1 MRDYLRAALL
11 ALALTVAAARHGH
24 HNYNNGKHHHHHHHE
39 DRTGLSKGRL
49 AHGEARFKSTTNPSF
64 SRSSN
69 IKRVKAVEEGADVAG
84 KVAKDTAGPC
94 WVKDDAADCCP
105 EGTVKIGEADCDD
118 GKSHGAWPRRCS
130 PSLGGKIASLNP
142 FASKKSTK
150 GHHALCSNSNEALEA
165 ATAAK
170 EEAERLGDAEN
181 AAVRFLV
188 PRPAFHCLVPP
199 PRACSLCLGSS
210 QFRLQH
216 ARPTS
221 TFRLPLFTLTLTLP
235 PPPVPRP
242 LSHGRRP
249 TRSAWTR

>member
-1 MRDYLRAALL
+1 MIDHLRAALL

-24 HNYNNGKHHHHHHHE
+24 HNYNNGKHHHHHHLE

-170 EEAERLGDAEN
+170 KEAERLDDAET
-181 AAVRFLV
+181 AAVRMSSRTPFDRDTSLLRRAMLCPCLAHNASLRLV
-188 PRPAFHCLVPP
+188 SLLYPQHASSPRFVSTPFVPP
-199 PRACSLCLGSS
+199 S
-210 QFRLQH
+210 
-216 ARPTS
+216 
-221 TFRLPLFTLTLTLP
+221 
-235 PPPVPRP
+235 PRP